1 MGWTDEQVEEL
12 KKLWDQGLTTGEIG
26 KALGVSKN
34 AVVGKAHRL
43 KLDSRPSP
51 IRRGEDEPQ
60 PEQPATAP
68 VEREKAAEVKK
79 TVDAKPAPAK
89 KSADKKEKK
98 KLFTVNDLTMTS
110 CRWPI
115 GDPKDVDF
123 HFCGKQAL
131 PDKPYC
137 AEHAE
142 MAYVTTKSSR

>member
-115 GDPKDVDF
+115 GDPKDADF

>member
-12 KKLWDQGLTTGEIG
+12 KLLWEKGLTTGEIG

-43 KLDSRPSP
+43 GLNGRPSP
-51 IRRGEDEPQ
+51 IRRGDE
-60 PEQPATAP
+60 EENVDTAP
-68 VEREKAAEVKK
+68 TEEKKKAVKA
-79 TVDAKPAPAK
+79 VPAK
-89 KSADKKEKK
+89 KEQEKQAK
-98 KLFTVNDLTMTS
+98 KLFTVNDLTSTS

-115 GDPKDVDF
+115 GDPKDEDF
-123 HFCGKQAL
+123 HFCGKEAL

-142 MAYVTTKSSR
+142 IAYVSAKALR